1 MELRLDNTTGG
12 GCTGTWLDM
21 TVRSE
26 GDPVSQTFPAGAGT
40 LMRQLDSAISPP
52 LFLAPLN
59 GGARRSS
66 QCRHCPTGDRDK
78 QMQTAVR
85 SDFQGFLRWG
95 RE

>member
-52 LFLAPLN
+52 CFWP
-59 GGARRSS
+59 R
-66 QCRHCPTGDRDK
+66 
-78 QMQTAVR
+78 
-85 SDFQGFLRWG
+85 
-95 RE
+95 